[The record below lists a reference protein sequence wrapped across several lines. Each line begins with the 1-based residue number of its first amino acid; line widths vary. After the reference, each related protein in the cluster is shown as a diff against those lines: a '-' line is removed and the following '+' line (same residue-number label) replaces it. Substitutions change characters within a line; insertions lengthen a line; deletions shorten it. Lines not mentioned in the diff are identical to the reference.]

1 MKQIDL
7 GDMSFAELRENN
19 MYYVDKTGLIK
30 DILDSNRFGIYLFT
44 RPRRFGKTV
53 NLSMLDAFFNIA
65 YSGNNWFDDLEISK
79 YPEYYAYKNVFP
91 VIHIDL
97 GIVNADRYEEFLAG
111 MRKSVRDA
119 FEPHRYLLGWP
130 ELSDTMKSLFDIFGS
145 ETTPLSPDMLK
156 FSVNN
161 LSEALTKYH
170 GKQPVI
176 LIDEYDRAVSNAFG
190 EESHKEIMSFLEKFM
205 YASIKGNPNKQMV
218 YITGVMQI
226 AKQSIFSGLN
236 NVVVNNIFSKKS
248 DERFG
253 FTENEVKS
261 ILAYFGF
268 SNKFEIT
275 KKWYD
280 GYRFGDVE
288 VYNPYSIMNF
298 VSQNCLEKPYWV
310 DSGRDVLIKDLLN
323 SITVEK
329 YTDIMKLVTGGSI
342 ESNLMDSFPYEVI
355 KKTGEPLYSLMAMA
369 GYLNAVPIENT
380 DIYGN
385 ELFELSIPN
394 EEVRRLVGRLMKNVY
409 PIDTDDFTLFNKAIL
424 DENAPAMEKTLTRI
438 MAGASY
444 LNLKENTYQAVV
456 MTLIHTLSNRY
467 RVKVEVP
474 EGQGR
479 VDILLDPLVRGEPHI
494 IFELKVAKKKSDLNS
509 RVDEAIE
516 QIHNRE
522 YYNGMAGRVI
532 LIGIA
537 FWNKIPKVKIDSVM
551 NGDGFA
557 ISDTNVERA

>member
-7 GDMSFAELRENN
+7 GDRSFAELRENK

-30 DILDSNRFGIYLFT
+30 DILDSNRFGVYLFT

-65 YSGNNWFDDLEISK
+65 YDGNNWFDDLEISK
-79 YPEYYAYKNVFP
+79 YPEYYAYKNTFP

-97 GIVNADRYEEFLAG
+97 GIVNADCYEEFLAG

-119 FEPHRYLLGWP
+119 FEPHRYLLGWS

-145 ETTPLSPDMLK
+145 ETIPLSPDMLK

-161 LSEALTKYH
+161 LSEALTRYH
-170 GKQPVI
+170 GKKPVI

-190 EESHKEIMSFLEKFM
+190 EESHKEIMSFLEKFA

-218 YITGVMQI
+218 YMTGVMQI

-253 FTENEVKS
+253 FTEEEVKS
-261 ILAYFGF
+261 ILTDFGF
-268 SNKFEIT
+268 SDKFEIA

-280 GYRFGDVE
+280 GYRFGDAE

-323 SITVEK
+323 SITAEK

-342 ESNLMDSFPYEVI
+342 ESDLMDSFPYEVI
-355 KKTGEPLYSLMAMA
+355 KKSGEPLYSLMVMA
-369 GYLNAVPIENT
+369 GYLNAVPIEDT

-394 EEVRRLVGRLMKNVY
+394 EEVRRLVGRLMKTVY
-409 PIDTDDFTLFNKAIL
+409 PIDTDDFALFNKAIL
-424 DENAPAMEKTLTRI
+424 DENAQMMEKTLTRI

-444 LNLKENTYQAVV
+444 LNLKENTYQAVI

-479 VDILLDPLVRGEPHI
+479 VDILLDPLVHEEPHI

-516 QIHNRE
+516 QIHDRE

-551 NGDGFA
+551 NGDGSA
-557 ISDTNVERA
+557 ISDADVERS

>member
-1 MKQIDL
+1 MHKAVQRQL
-7 GDMSFAELRENN
+7 SAAVLNQNRGAE
-19 MYYVDKTGLIK
+19 
-30 DILDSNRFGIYLFT
+30 FT
-44 RPRRFGKTV
+44 
-53 NLSMLDAFFNIA
+53 
-65 YSGNNWFDDLEISK
+65 
-79 YPEYYAYKNVFP
+79 
-91 VIHIDL
+91 
-97 GIVNADRYEEFLAG
+97 
-111 MRKSVRDA
+111 
-119 FEPHRYLLGWP
+119 
-130 ELSDTMKSLFDIFGS
+130 
-145 ETTPLSPDMLK
+145 
-156 FSVNN
+156 
-161 LSEALTKYH
+161 
-170 GKQPVI
+170 
-176 LIDEYDRAVSNAFG
+176 
-190 EESHKEIMSFLEKFM
+190 
-205 YASIKGNPNKQMV
+205 
-218 YITGVMQI
+218 
-226 AKQSIFSGLN
+226 
-236 NVVVNNIFSKKS
+236 
-248 DERFG
+248 
-253 FTENEVKS
+253 
-261 ILAYFGF
+261 
-268 SNKFEIT
+268 
-275 KKWYD
+275 
-280 GYRFGDVE
+280 
-288 VYNPYSIMNF
+288 
-298 VSQNCLEKPYWV
+298 YWV

-355 KKTGEPLYSLMAMA
+355 KKSGEPLYSLMVMA
-369 GYLNAVPIENT
+369 GYLNAVPIEKT

-385 ELFELSIPN
+385 ELFALSIPN

-424 DENAPAMEKTLTRI
+424 DENAPVMEKTLTRI

-444 LNLKENTYQAVV
+444 LNLKENTYQAVI

-479 VDILLDPLVRGEPHI
+479 VDVLLDPLVHGEPHI

-557 ISDTNVERA
+557 ISDANVERA

>member
-7 GDMSFAELRENN
+7 GDRSFAELRENK

-30 DILDSNRFGIYLFT
+30 DILDSNRFGVYLFT

-65 YSGNNWFDDLEISK
+65 YDGNNWFDDLEISK
-79 YPEYYAYKNVFP
+79 YPEYYAYKNTFP

-97 GIVNADRYEEFLAG
+97 GIVNADCYEEFLAG

-119 FEPHRYLLGWP
+119 FEPHRYLLGWS

-145 ETTPLSPDMLK
+145 ETIPLSPDMLK

-161 LSEALTKYH
+161 LSEALTRYH
-170 GKQPVI
+170 GKKPVI

-190 EESHKEIMSFLEKFM
+190 EESHKEIMSFLEKFA

-218 YITGVMQI
+218 YMTGVMQI

-253 FTENEVKS
+253 FTEEEVKS
-261 ILAYFGF
+261 ILTDFGF
-268 SNKFEIT
+268 SDKFEIA

-280 GYRFGDVE
+280 GYRFGDAE

-323 SITVEK
+323 SITAEK

-342 ESNLMDSFPYEVI
+342 ESDLMDSFPYEVI
-355 KKTGEPLYSLMAMA
+355 KKSGEPLYSLMVMA
-369 GYLNAVPIENT
+369 GYLNAVPIEDT

-394 EEVRRLVGRLMKNVY
+394 EEVRRLVGRLMKTVY
-409 PIDTDDFTLFNKAIL
+409 PIDTDDFALFNKAIL
-424 DENAPAMEKTLTRI
+424 DENAQMMEKTLTRI

-444 LNLKENTYQAVV
+444 LNLKENTYQAVI

-467 RVKVEVP
+467 KVKVEVP

-479 VDILLDPLVRGEPHI
+479 VDILLDPLVHEEPHI

-516 QIHNRE
+516 QIHDRE

-551 NGDGFA
+551 NGDGSA
-557 ISDTNVERA
+557 ISDADVERS

>member
-7 GDMSFAELRENN
+7 GDRSFAELRENK

-30 DILDSNRFGIYLFT
+30 DILDSNRFGVYLFT

-65 YSGNNWFDDLEISK
+65 YDGNNWFDDLEISK
-79 YPEYYAYKNVFP
+79 YPEYYAYKNTFP

-119 FEPHRYLLGWP
+119 FEPHRYLLGWS

-145 ETTPLSPDMLK
+145 ETIPLSPDMLK

-190 EESHKEIMSFLEKFM
+190 EESHKEIMSFLEKFA

-218 YITGVMQI
+218 YMTGVMQI

-253 FTENEVKS
+253 FTEEEVKS
-261 ILAYFGF
+261 ILTDFGF
-268 SNKFEIT
+268 SDKFET
-275 KKWYD
+275 AKKWYD
-280 GYRFGDVE
+280 GYRFGDAE

-323 SITVEK
+323 SITTEK

-342 ESNLMDSFPYEVI
+342 ESDLMDSFPYEII
-355 KKTGEPLYSLMAMA
+355 KKSGEPLYSLMVMA

-394 EEVRRLVGRLMKNVY
+394 EEVRRLVGRLMKTVY
-409 PIDTDDFTLFNKAIL
+409 PIETDDFALFNKAII
-424 DENAPAMEKTLTRI
+424 DENAQMMEKTLTKI

-444 LNLKENTYQAVV
+444 LNLKENTYQAVI

-479 VDILLDPLVRGEPHI
+479 VDILLDPLVHEEPHI
-494 IFELKVAKKKSDLNS
+494 IFELKVARKKSDLNS

-557 ISDTNVERA
+557 ISDADIERA

>member
-53 NLSMLDAFFNIA
+53 NLSMLDAFFNIS
-65 YSGNNWFDDLEISK
+65 YEGNNWFDDLEISK
-79 YPEYYAYKNVFP
+79 YPEYYAYKNAFP

-119 FEPHRYLLGWP
+119 FEPHRYLLGWS

-253 FTENEVKS
+253 FTEDEVKS
-261 ILAYFGF
+261 ILTDFGF
-268 SNKFEIT
+268 SNRFEIT

-298 VSQNCLEKPYWV
+298 VSHNCLEKPYWV

-355 KKTGEPLYSLMAMA
+355 KKSGEPLYSLMVMA
-369 GYLNAVPIENT
+369 GYLNAVPIEKT

-385 ELFELSIPN
+385 ELFALSIPN

-424 DENAPAMEKTLTRI
+424 DENAPVMEKTLTRI
-438 MAGASY
+438 TAGASY
-444 LNLKENTYQAVV
+444 LNLKENTYQAVI

-479 VDILLDPLVRGEPHI
+479 VDVLLDPLVHGEPHI

-557 ISDTNVERA
+557 ISVADVERA

>member
-7 GDMSFAELRENN
+7 GDRSFAELRENK

-65 YSGNNWFDDLEISK
+65 YDGNNWFDDLEISK
-79 YPEYYAYKNVFP
+79 YPEYYAYKNTFP

-97 GIVNADRYEEFLAG
+97 GIVNADCYEEFLAG

-119 FEPHRYLLGWP
+119 FEPHRYLLGWS

-145 ETTPLSPDMLK
+145 ETIPLSPDMLK
-156 FSVNN
+156 FSINN
-161 LSEALTKYH
+161 LSEALTRYH
-170 GKQPVI
+170 RKKPVI

-190 EESHKEIMSFLEKFM
+190 EESHKEIMSFLEKFA

-218 YITGVMQI
+218 YMTGVMQI

-253 FTENEVKS
+253 FTEEEVKS
-261 ILAYFGF
+261 ILTDFGF
-268 SNKFEIT
+268 SDKFEIA

-280 GYRFGDVE
+280 GYRFGDAE

-323 SITVEK
+323 SITAEK

-342 ESNLMDSFPYEVI
+342 ESDLMDSFPYEVI
-355 KKTGEPLYSLMAMA
+355 KKSGEPLYSLMVMA
-369 GYLNAVPIENT
+369 GYLNAVPIEDT

-394 EEVRRLVGRLMKNVY
+394 EEVRRLVGRLMKTVY
-409 PIDTDDFTLFNKAIL
+409 PIDTDDFALFNKAIL
-424 DENAPAMEKTLTRI
+424 DENAQMMEKTLTRI

-444 LNLKENTYQAVV
+444 LNLKENTYQAVI

-479 VDILLDPLVRGEPHI
+479 VDILLDPLVHEEPHI

-516 QIHNRE
+516 QIHDRE

-551 NGDGFA
+551 NGDGSA
-557 ISDTNVERA
+557 ISDADVERS

>member
-30 DILDSNRFGIYLFT
+30 DILDSNRFGVYLFT

-65 YSGNNWFDDLEISK
+65 YDGNNWFDDLEISK
-79 YPEYYAYKNVFP
+79 YPEYYAYKNTFP

-97 GIVNADRYEEFLAG
+97 GIVNADCYEEFLAG

-119 FEPHRYLLGWP
+119 FEPHRYLLGWS

-145 ETTPLSPDMLK
+145 ETIPLSPDMLK

-161 LSEALTKYH
+161 LSEALTRYH
-170 GKQPVI
+170 GKKPVI

-190 EESHKEIMSFLEKFM
+190 EESHKEIMSFLEKFA

-218 YITGVMQI
+218 YMTGVMQI

-253 FTENEVKS
+253 FTEEEVKS
-261 ILAYFGF
+261 ILTDFGF
-268 SNKFEIT
+268 SDKFEIA

-280 GYRFGDVE
+280 GYRFGDAE

-323 SITVEK
+323 SITAEK

-342 ESNLMDSFPYEVI
+342 ESDLMDSFPYEVI
-355 KKTGEPLYSLMAMA
+355 KKSGEPLYSLMVMA
-369 GYLNAVPIENT
+369 GYLNAVPIEDT

-394 EEVRRLVGRLMKNVY
+394 EEVRRLVGRLMKTVY
-409 PIDTDDFTLFNKAIL
+409 PIDTDDFALFNKAIL
-424 DENAPAMEKTLTRI
+424 DENAQMMEKTLTRI

-444 LNLKENTYQAVV
+444 LNLKENTYQAVI

-479 VDILLDPLVRGEPHI
+479 VDILLDPLVHEEPHI

-516 QIHNRE
+516 QIHDRE

-551 NGDGFA
+551 NGDGSA
-557 ISDTNVERA
+557 ISDADVERS

>member
-1 MKQIDL
+1 
-7 GDMSFAELRENN
+7 
-19 MYYVDKTGLIK
+19 
-30 DILDSNRFGIYLFT
+30 
-44 RPRRFGKTV
+44 
-53 NLSMLDAFFNIA
+53 
-65 YSGNNWFDDLEISK
+65 
-79 YPEYYAYKNVFP
+79 
-91 VIHIDL
+91 
-97 GIVNADRYEEFLAG
+97 
-111 MRKSVRDA
+111 
-119 FEPHRYLLGWP
+119 
-130 ELSDTMKSLFDIFGS
+130 MKSLFDIFGS
-145 ETTPLSPDMLK
+145 ETIPLSPDMLK

-253 FTENEVKS
+253 FTEDEVKG
-261 ILAYFGF
+261 ILTDFGF
-268 SNKFEIT
+268 SNRFEIT

-329 YTDIMKLVTGGSI
+329 YTDVMKLVTGGSI
-342 ESNLMDSFPYEVI
+342 ETNLMDSFPYEVI
-355 KKTGEPLYSLMAMA
+355 KKSGEPLYSLMVMA
-369 GYLNAVPIENT
+369 GYLNAVPIGTT

-424 DENAPAMEKTLTRI
+424 DENAPVMEKTLTRI

-444 LNLKENTYQAVV
+444 LNLKENTYQAVI

-479 VDILLDPLVRGEPHI
+479 VDVLLDPLVRGEPYI
-494 IFELKVAKKKSDLNS
+494 IFELKIAKKKSDLNS

-522 YYNGMAGRVI
+522 YYNGMAGRII

-557 ISDTNVERA
+557 ISDADVERA

>member
-7 GDMSFAELRENN
+7 GDRSFAELRENK

-30 DILDSNRFGIYLFT
+30 DILDSNRFGVYLFT

-65 YSGNNWFDDLEISK
+65 YDGNNWFDDLEISK
-79 YPEYYAYKNVFP
+79 YPEYYAYKNTFP

-97 GIVNADRYEEFLAG
+97 GIVNADCYEEFLAG

-119 FEPHRYLLGWP
+119 FEPHRYLLGWS

-145 ETTPLSPDMLK
+145 ETIPLSPDMLK
-156 FSVNN
+156 FSINN
-161 LSEALTKYH
+161 LSEALTRYH
-170 GKQPVI
+170 RKKPVI

-190 EESHKEIMSFLEKFM
+190 EESHKEIMSFLEKFA

-218 YITGVMQI
+218 YMTGVMQI

-253 FTENEVKS
+253 FTEEEVKS
-261 ILAYFGF
+261 ILTDFGF
-268 SNKFEIT
+268 SDKFEIA

-280 GYRFGDVE
+280 GYRFGDAE

-323 SITVEK
+323 SITAEK

-342 ESNLMDSFPYEVI
+342 ESDLMDSFPYEVI
-355 KKTGEPLYSLMAMA
+355 KKSGEPLYSLMVMA
-369 GYLNAVPIENT
+369 GYLNAVPIEDT

-394 EEVRRLVGRLMKNVY
+394 EEVRRLVGRLMKTVY
-409 PIDTDDFTLFNKAIL
+409 PIDTDDFALFNKAIL
-424 DENAPAMEKTLTRI
+424 DENAQMMEKTLTRI

-444 LNLKENTYQAVV
+444 LNLKENTYQAVI

-479 VDILLDPLVRGEPHI
+479 VDILLDPLVHEEPHI

-516 QIHNRE
+516 QIHDRE

-551 NGDGFA
+551 NGDGSA
-557 ISDTNVERA
+557 ISDADVERS

>member
-7 GDMSFAELRENN
+7 GDRSFAELRENK

-30 DILDSNRFGIYLFT
+30 DILDSNRFGVYLFT

-65 YSGNNWFDDLEISK
+65 YDGNNWFDDLEISK
-79 YPEYYAYKNVFP
+79 YPEYYAYKNTFP

-97 GIVNADRYEEFLAG
+97 GIVNADCYEEFLAG

-119 FEPHRYLLGWP
+119 FEPHRYLLGWS

-145 ETTPLSPDMLK
+145 ETIPLSPDMLK

-161 LSEALTKYH
+161 LSEALMRYH
-170 GKQPVI
+170 GKKPVI

-190 EESHKEIMSFLEKFM
+190 EESHKEIMSFLEKFA

-218 YITGVMQI
+218 YMTGVMQI

-253 FTENEVKS
+253 FTEEEVKS
-261 ILAYFGF
+261 ILTDFGF
-268 SNKFEIT
+268 SDKFEIA

-280 GYRFGDVE
+280 GYRFGDAE

-323 SITVEK
+323 SITAEK

-342 ESNLMDSFPYEVI
+342 ESDLMDSFPYEVI
-355 KKTGEPLYSLMAMA
+355 KKSGEPLYSLMVMA
-369 GYLNAVPIENT
+369 GYLNAVPIEDT

-394 EEVRRLVGRLMKNVY
+394 EEVRRLVGRLMKTVY
-409 PIDTDDFTLFNKAIL
+409 PIDTDDFALFNKAIL
-424 DENAPAMEKTLTRI
+424 DENAQMMEKTLTRI

-444 LNLKENTYQAVV
+444 LNLKENTYQAVI

-479 VDILLDPLVRGEPHI
+479 VDILLDPLVHEEPHI

-516 QIHNRE
+516 QIHDRE

-551 NGDGFA
+551 NGDGSA
-557 ISDTNVERA
+557 ISDADVERS